1 MVVNTME
8 KELPKNYQNIRMRYE
23 EYGQALSELGKAI
36 KKAGPIDEK
45 TSHLIQLAAAAA
57 IRSEGGV
64 HSHTRRA
71 LELGV
76 SPDELYHSVLLLTS
90 VIGFP
95 NVAAAISWVDDIV
108 LKEE

>member
-1 MVVNTME
+1 ME
-8 KELPKNYQNIRMRYE
+8 KEVPKHYQNIRIRYE

-36 KKAGPIDEK
+36 KKSGPIDEK
-45 TSHLIQLAAAAA
+45 TAHLIQLGGAAA

-76 SPDELYHSVLLLTS
+76 SPEEIYHSVLLLTS

-95 NVAAAISWVDDIV
+95 NVAAAISWIDDIV
-108 LKEE
+108 LTD

>member
-1 MVVNTME
+1 ME
-8 KELPKNYQNIRMRYE
+8 KEVPKHYKNIRMRYE

-36 KKAGPIDEK
+36 KKAGPIDDK
-45 TSHLIQLAAAAA
+45 TAHLIQLGGAAA

-71 LELGV
+71 LEQGA
-76 SPDELYHSVLLLTS
+76 SSEEIYHSVLLLTS

-95 NVAAAISWVDDIV
+95 NVAAAISWIDDIV
-108 LKEE
+108 LNE

>member
-1 MVVNTME
+1 ME
-8 KELPKNYQNIRMRYE
+8 KEVPKHYKNIRMRYE

-36 KKAGPIDEK
+36 KKAGPIDDK
-45 TSHLIQLAAAAA
+45 TAHLIQLGGAAA

-71 LELGV
+71 LERGA
-76 SPDELYHSVLLLTS
+76 SSEEIYHSVLLLTS

-95 NVAAAISWVDDIV
+95 NVAAAISWIDDIV
-108 LKEE
+108 LNE